1 MRWKWMAS
9 AVAAVAVAVLAAGQA
24 AADTDAS
31 KPWSQRFKLI
41 AATGDGNVSW
51 LPGGMV
57 GLVAAD
63 DGAAT
68 QRWDGLDVLAKGGKT
83 LTLHNQPGQC
93 LDVATADSG
102 TDGARLLL
110 RQCDLS
116 YRQSWVLAFD
126 PVHPNTV
133 RIVNYASKLVV
144 TVSHPGTKA
153 VELIQT
159 AYRPAAPEQVFYTDN
174 CDACG

>member
-1 MRWKWMAS
+1 MAS
-9 AVAAVAVAVLAAGQA
+9 AVAAVVVAVLVAGQA
-24 AADTDAS
+24 VADTDTS
-31 KPWSQRFKLI
+31 KPWSQRFKLS
-41 AATGDGNVSW
+41 AATGDGNISW

-57 GLVAAD
+57 GVVAAD
-63 DGAAT
+63 DSAAA

-93 LDVATADSG
+93 LDVATADPH

-110 RQCDLS
+110 RQCDKS

-126 PVHPNTV
+126 PAHENTV

-144 TVSHPGTKA
+144 TVNHPGTKA

-159 AYRPAAPEQVFYTDN
+159 AYRPTAMEQVFYTDN